1 MRGGR
6 KGTVVTEAV
15 SPRSKFSFYAM
26 SLLVFEG
33 FVLIEADGVSDVSA
47 VAEFSGR
54 FAAQWKYLI
63 QGVLHIAK
71 LRRVWAYLGQHLNK
85 IKTRGR
91 EAVQQYEPLRKY
103 KAVH

>member
-1 MRGGR
+1 MVGEGGEEG
-6 KGTVVTEAV
+6 KGRSLPKPFPLAASFLLFQV
-15 SPRSKFSFYAM
+15 SFDST
-26 SLLVFEG
+26 
-33 FVLIEADGVSDVSA
+33 DGVSDVSA

-71 LRRVWAYLGQHLNK
+71 LRRVWVYLGQHLNK